1 MEKKNPGQGQ
11 QKTKLRKLYNLGRT
25 AMTIF
30 LNMKY
35 SRGGPHCMFFIK
47 RNRAVQKNL
56 QREEK
61 QQSKR
66 KTQGRDSKTKTKLRK
81 LYNLGKQDA

>member
-1 MEKKNPGQGQ
+1 
-11 QKTKLRKLYNLGRT
+11 
-25 AMTIF
+25 
-30 LNMKY
+30 
-35 SRGGPHCMFFIK
+35 MFFIK

-81 LYNLGKQDA
+81 LYNLGRQMPIAMTVWLGFSGNWSHPLPSTVVILSFFLD